1 MKSYIPLQLLPIEK
15 DGYHLHVN
23 ALVNNQLARMVVDT
37 GASHTVFDKARVL
50 QFLNQGAI
58 QDSGLQA
65 KGLGADIESY
75 ILHLDTLRFHNTQ
88 LIDYQAVLVD
98 LSDLDQLFSSIFS
111 GGIDGILGS
120 DLLHLMK
127 TVFNYKKQK
136 IKLNSKKLPLQV
148 LTLGP
153 EAYHYMITI
162 QLSNKP
168 ANFIVD
174 TGASKTVFN
183 KQRFSQF
190 HPYDPEDLYPNQ
202 QPSAGIQTD
211 FNEFTS
217 TSLSQFTLGTLQ
229 VYDFNVLLL
238 DLQNINYTYSLLNLP
253 PIDGILGS
261 DFLQQHKAII
271 NFGHKTLRLTS

>member
-1 MKSYIPLQLLPIEK
+1 MKSYVPLQLLPIEK
-15 DGYHLHVN
+15 DGFHVHVN
-23 ALVNNQLARMVVDT
+23 ALVNKQLARLVVDT
-37 GASHTVFDKARVL
+37 GASHTVFDKTRVL
-50 QFLNQGAI
+50 RFLNQGTI
-58 QDSGLQA
+58 QDSSLQA
-65 KGLGADIESY
+65 KGLGADIESF
-75 ILHLDTLRFHNTQ
+75 ILHLDSLRFHNAQ
-88 LIDYQAVLVD
+88 LVDYHAVLVD
-98 LSDLDQLFSSIFS
+98 LSELDQLFSAIFT

-120 DLLHLMK
+120 DMLHVMK
-127 TVFNYKKQK
+127 SVFNYKKQK
-136 IKLNSKKLPLQV
+136 IKLNGKKLPLQV

-153 EAYHYMITI
+153 EAYHYMITV
-162 QLSNKP
+162 QLENKP

-190 HPYDPEDLYPNQ
+190 HAYAPEELYPNQ

-211 FNEFTS
+211 FNEFTA
-217 TSLSQFTLGTLQ
+217 TTLTHFSVGKLQ
-229 VYDFNVLLL
+229 VDDFKVLLL

-271 NFGHKTLRLTS
+271 HFGLKTLRLKG